1 MSRRRGLTFVL
12 VLAVVAMGSAAAAYA
27 RVGAT
32 TVDKSFACA
41 VKLGGPHAAYLNVA
55 AGAKDPPANVAYWSL
70 YLANKIKGNSTLA
83 QMSFG
88 SASKGL
94 KIDGSLCKHS
104 SAKVPLRSSRLNSE
118 NVVTSNY
125 QGSFTSRCPSARHAL
140 VRIQLQE
147 KSGHPVHAK
156 IAIISDNAKKSP
168 IANIVWG
175 PTKITYFL
183 ANGCS

>member
-1 MSRRRGLTFVL
+1 MWR
-12 VLAVVAMGSAAAAYA
+12 
-27 RVGAT
+27 
-32 TVDKSFACA
+32 
-41 VKLGGPHAAYLNVA
+41 N
-55 AGAKDPPANVAYWSL
+55 WSL

-104 SAKVPLRSSRLNSE
+104 PAKVPLRSSR
-118 NVVTSNY
+118 
-125 QGSFTSRCPSARHAL
+125 FRARRAL
-140 VRIQLQE
+140 VRIHLQE
-147 KSGHPVHAK
+147 KKGVPIHAK
-156 IAIISDNAKKSP
+156 VAIISDNAKKSP

-183 ANGCS
+183 ANGCT

>member
-1 MSRRRGLTFVL
+1 MRRRRGLTLVL
-12 VLAVVAMGSAAAAYA
+12 VLAAVAMGSAAAAYA

-32 TVDKSFACA
+32 TVDRSFACA
-41 VKLGGPHAAYLNVA
+41 VKLGGPHAAYFNVA

-94 KIDGSLCKHS
+94 RIDRALCKQS
-104 SAKVPLRSSRLNSE
+104 SAKIPLRSSRLNSG
-118 NVVTSNY
+118 NVVTSSY
-125 QGSFTSRCPSARHAL
+125 QGSFTSRCPSARRAL
-140 VRIQLQE
+140 VRIHLQE
-147 KSGHPVHAK
+147 NKGVPVRAK
-156 IAIISDNAKKSP
+156 VAIISDNAKKSP